1 MCQSRLARFCVNH
14 LHSDK
19 PLNHYAILKRLSN
32 LLEECS
38 INNSDDYTKIED
50 LINQYGQ
57 NAIEQLLHLYTLE
70 TKFYRILHKDCLP
83 LALPLFIHLP
93 NLKERFFKG
102 RVYRGVHMT
111 YEVLLVYQ
119 MAMETPGTVLQTR
132 SFSSTSINR
141 CVAEHFAHLEKKN
154 NERKFCVLLIF
165 DFPDVCDQAI
175 NLTRISN
182 DKPCLSEYEDEN
194 EVLILPWTLFEVKHI
209 RNATDEDELF
219 TIYLTNIIIT
229 KKNLLSTFKWSWVEF
244 KKGIIKEKKLKFD
257 CAFQKHKTSMSKN

>member
-1 MCQSRLARFCVNH
+1 MFNPFPHA
-14 LHSDK
+14 
-19 PLNHYAILKRLSN
+19 LSGRS
-32 LLEECS
+32 LLM
-38 INNSDDYTKIED
+38 IP
-50 LINQYGQ
+50 
-57 NAIEQLLHLYTLE
+57 
-70 TKFYRILHKDCLP
+70 YRILHKDCLP

-141 CVAEHFAHLEKKN
+141 CVAEHFAHLEK
-154 NERKFCVLLIF
+154 
-165 DFPDVCDQAI
+165 
-175 NLTRISN
+175 ISN

-209 RNATDEDELF
+209 RNATDEDDLF